1 MTDNTLPFRFKW
13 VSVSPDPHNKTMRNT
28 LEPVDVFVEV
38 EIPVKG
44 DYFANAEAILKE
56 QIGVDV
62 TESTKPILLPEGMKY
77 AIQQLSLQEISEP
90 VSDEDWDS
98 AGDEESTDEN
108 WDDDETSDNK
118 DDEKLDDD
126 EDLDW
131 DDEE

>member
-13 VSVSPDPHNKTMRNT
+13 VSVSPDPHNKTMRSN

-44 DYFANAEAILKE
+44 DYFANAEAIIKE

-77 AIQQLSLQEISEP
+77 AIQQLSLQETAEP
-90 VSDEDWDS
+90 ASDDEWDNAS
-98 AGDEESTDEN
+98 
-108 WDDDETSDNK
+108 DETSEDVDWDTDKK
-118 DDEKLDDD
+118 DDEKLDDS

-131 DDEE
+131 DEE

>member
-13 VSVSPDPHNKTMRNT
+13 ISVSPDPHNKTMRSN
-28 LEPVDVFVEV
+28 LEPVDVFVEI
-38 EIPVKG
+38 EIPVKA

-77 AIQQLSLQEISEP
+77 AIQQLSLQEIAEP
-90 VSDEDWDS
+90 VSDDEWDNAGEEKSEDVDWD
-98 AGDEESTDEN
+98 ADEN
-108 WDDDETSDNK
+108 KE
-118 DDEKLDDD
+118 EKLSDD

>member
-44 DYFANAEAILKE
+44 EYFANAEAILKE
-56 QIGVDV
+56 QLGVDI
-62 TESTKPILLPEGMKY
+62 TESTEPILLPEGMKY
-77 AIQQLSLQEISEP
+77 AIQQLSLQEIAEP
-90 VSDEDWDS
+90 VSDDEWDD
-98 AGDEESTDEN
+98 AGDETSEDVDWDE
-108 WDDDETSDNK
+108 DK
-118 DDEKLDDD
+118 DDEESIEDD

-131 DDEE
+131 DEE